1 MKTNIR
7 KEKSSDTSATRE
19 CLMESDESGAT
30 CHGSASPHF
39 PGRTPPDHGLKNW
52 LKIDR
57 FS

>member
-19 CLMESDESGAT
+19 CLMESDESA
-30 CHGSASPHF
+30 ANPHF

-52 LKIDR
+52 LKINR
-57 FS
+57 FL